1 MLLCS
6 SYLLDLNNPFSYFLQ
21 ITDHDPTPKYIC
33 RVCYGQ
39 VEVTFRF
46 ATTCRIN
53 NVKHM
58 ENLTNLPSNDMFRT
72 EYKKFMRLPVHVL
85 VISN

>member
-1 MLLCS
+1 LLFCS
-6 SYLLDLNNPFSYFLQ
+6 SYLLYLNNPYSYFLQ

-53 NVKHM
+53 NLKHM
-58 ENLTNLPSNDMFRT
+58 ENVTNDVLKT
-72 EYKKFMRLPVHVL
+72 EYKKFMRLPVHFL